1 VLYCLINIKLLNIIR
16 SRLLGGVLLKAF
28 VLFINFWA
36 ISNINAQTSE
46 IDSLKRIL
54 SLAKLDTSKV
64 NAMNELGWQLKKEDQ
79 KIARKYLEKSISLAH
94 KIDYP
99 KGEAEAYNYLAVIE
113 SMNAN
118 FDLAVNNYQK
128 ALELRKR
135 IKDLKGIGSI
145 YNNLGLLYDDKGD
158 FYKAIDYHKLS
169 YDIQTQRKD
178 TLRMGR
184 AAYNV
189 SRLFW
194 RMGNYPKALENA
206 YVYLNVVDRAK
217 DKEGI
222 ARAYN
227 HIGNI
232 NTDIGKPDAGME
244 AYNKALEYWKI
255 ADNQTEIANTLNN
268 IGSLKDDFGEAAV
281 KDKKYDDALKYYN
294 ESIKDLEQSLA
305 IRIKDENEIGQSE
318 IYNNLGVVNKNLGSF
333 YEKTNDTKSSERSL
347 NTALDFFKK
356 ALDIRTKLED
366 KKGII
371 EVYNGFGDVYRR
383 QKHYDKALYYTNE
396 YKKLAE
402 DIGDSKFEQSAYKD
416 LAAIYALQGN
426 YDKAYENRLKYEE
439 LKDKRLNESN
449 MLKYQQDEFDFKE
462 SSKQREIETKQ
473 NEIALNQEKLKTART
488 TRNSLLGGSLLLFI
502 LAMLLYNRNVIK
514 TKANNEL
521 TEKNE
526 IIDQERKRSDELLLN
541 ILPESTALELKQT
554 GSAKA
559 KSYKSVT
566 VLFTDFKN
574 FTQIA
579 EKLSA
584 EELVAE
590 LDTCF
595 KAFDDI
601 TTKYHI
607 EKIKTIGDAYMCAGG
622 IPVENTTHPFDAVHA
637 GIEMI
642 QFLEHHQKDR
652 QEKGLPIFQVR
663 IGIHT
668 GSVVAGVVGTRKFAY
683 DIWGDAVNLAS
694 RMESSGEPGKVNISE
709 ATYQIVKD
717 QFVCTHRGK
726 IEAKNK
732 GMIDMY
738 FAEPKV

>member
-1 VLYCLINIKLLNIIR
+1 MLYWLINNKEF
-16 SRLLGGVLLKAF
+16 SQYKTRLLGGALLKA
-28 VLFINFWA
+28 LFLFALIIP
-36 ISNINAQTSE
+36 ISNIAAQSNE
-46 IDSLKRIL
+46 IDSLKKVL
-54 SLAKLDTSKV
+54 QLAKQDTSRV
-64 NAMNELGWQLKKEDQ
+64 NTMNELGWQLKKEDQ
-79 KIARKYLEKSISLAH
+79 KAARTYLEQAISLAH

-99 KGEAEAYNYLAVIE
+99 KGEAEANNYLAVIE

-118 FDLAVNNYQK
+118 FDKAVENYQK
-128 ALELRKR
+128 ALALRKR
-135 IKDLKGIGSI
+135 INDLKGIGSI

-158 FYKAIDYHKLS
+158 FYKAIDFHKLS
-169 YDIQTQRKD
+169 YDIQAQRKD

-184 AAYNV
+184 AAYNI

-206 YVYLNVVDRAK
+206 YVYLNVVDKAK

-232 NTDIGKPDAGME
+232 NTDINKPDAGME
-244 AYNKALEYWKI
+244 AYNKALQYWKVVNDQ
-255 ADNQTEIANTLNN
+255 AEIANTLNN

-281 KDKKYDDALKYYN
+281 KAKKYDEALKFYN

-318 IYNNLGVVNKNLGSF
+318 IYNNLGVVNKNLGSY
-333 YEKTNDTKSSERSL
+333 YEKTGDLKSSDKSL
-347 NTALDFFKK
+347 SVALDYFQK

-383 QKHYDKALYYTNE
+383 QKNFTKALYYTE
-396 YKKLAE
+396 AYKKLAE
-402 DIGDSKFEQSAYKD
+402 EIGDSKFEQSAYKD
-416 LAAIYALQGN
+416 LSAIYALQGK
-426 YDKAYENRLKYEE
+426 YDKAYESRLKYEE

-449 MLKYQQDEFDFKE
+449 MLKYQQDEFNFKE
-462 SSKQREIETKQ
+462 GQKQRELETKQ

-488 TRNSLLGGSLLLFI
+488 MRNSLMGGSLLLFI

-514 TKANNEL
+514 TKANTEL
-521 TEKNE
+521 TEKNI

-541 ILPESTALELKQT
+541 ILPEQTALELKKT
-554 GSAKA
+554 GTAKA
-559 KSYKSVT
+559 KSYDSVT

-601 TTKYHI
+601 TSKYHI

-622 IPVENTTHPFDAVHA
+622 IPVENSTHPFDAVNA

-642 QFLEHHQKDR
+642 EFLDHHQKDR
-652 QEKGLPIFQVR
+652 IKNGLPVFQVR

-668 GSVVAGVVGTRKFAY
+668 GPVVAGVVGTRKFAY

-709 ATYQIVKD
+709 ATYQLVKD
-717 QFVCTHRGK
+717 QFICTHRGK

-732 GMIDMY
+732 GMVDMY